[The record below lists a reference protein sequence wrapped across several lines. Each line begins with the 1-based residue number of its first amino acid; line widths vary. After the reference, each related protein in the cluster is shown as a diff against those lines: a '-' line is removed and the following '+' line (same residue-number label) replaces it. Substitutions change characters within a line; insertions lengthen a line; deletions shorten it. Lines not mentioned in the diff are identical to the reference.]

1 MGVIRLVLRFGSGQ
15 ESLLGGGAV
24 AREVCPR
31 VSAETITHVIK
42 SCHASWMGPRSPAGL
57 LAELHSR
64 SGREVTSWLAFD
76 SDRPVG
82 FAAAVVA
89 GARGVARHSIA
100 WLLVSDDR
108 RRRGVGRAL
117 VAAAVTRARER
128 GAAEVWVETRSD
140 WIDAVAFWRA
150 VGFRDPA

>member
-1 MGVIRLVLRFGSGQ
+1 MGR
-15 ESLLGGGAV
+15 
-24 AREVCPR
+24 
-31 VSAETITHVIK
+31 
-42 SCHASWMGPRSPAGL
+42 RSPAGL

-64 SGREVTSWLAFD
+64 PGREVTSWLAFD

-89 GARGVARHSIA
+89 GACGVVRHSIA

-108 RRRGVGRAL
+108 RRHGVGRAL

-150 VGFRDPA
+150 VGFRAPA